1 MDDLIKALTI
11 FRKYGNPQWPT
22 HCEHDV
28 MYVCI
33 HPAEVSPQD
42 IRELDDLG
50 FFVDSDEEGFMS
62 YKFGSA

>member
-1 MDDLIKALTI
+1 MDDLIKALHI

-28 MYVCI
+28 LMVMI
-33 HPAEVSPQD
+33 DPADVDSAD
-42 IRELDDLG
+42 VLELETLG
-50 FFVDSDEEGFMS
+50 FLVDNEYFKS

>member
-1 MDDLIKALTI
+1 MDDLIKALHI

-28 MYVCI
+28 LMVMI
-33 HPAEVSPQD
+33 DPADVDSAD
-42 IRELDDLG
+42 VLELETLG
-50 FFVDSDEEGFMS
+50 FLIDNEYFKS